1 VKPTS
6 VLAVVLI
13 VAGAVAAWR
22 PPAHRPEP
30 NGHVP
35 DAATRAAVANVREI
49 LANHQE
55 DGQQIA
61 AFYRALADVVERDAG
76 QVLRDVAD
84 VREANRR
91 AGLLMFQRTGVQG
104 KYPGLSDAIESALAE
119 LVGLDNVPLDEA
131 KRKNVV
137 AAFRALAWA
146 CGDA

>member
-1 VKPTS
+1 
-6 VLAVVLI
+6 LI

-22 PPAHRPEP
+22 QPAHRPEP
-30 NGHVP
+30 NARVP
-35 DAATRAAVANVREI
+35 DAPTQAAVANVREI
-49 LANHQE
+49 LANHQA
-55 DGQQIA
+55 DGKQIA
-61 AFYRALADVVERDAG
+61 AFYRALADVIERDAG

-91 AGLLMFQRTGVQG
+91 AGLLMFQRTALQG
-104 KYPGLSDAIESALAE
+104 KYPGLSDAIESALTE

-131 KRKNVV
+131 KRKTVV

>member
-1 VKPTS
+1 MKPTTYVA
-6 VLAVVLI
+6 VLLI

-22 PPAHRPEP
+22 QPADRPEP
-30 NGHVP
+30 NANAP
-35 DAATRAAVANVREI
+35 DAATRAIVANVREI
-49 LANHQE
+49 LTGHQE
-55 DGQQIA
+55 DGQRLA
-61 AFYRALADVVERDAG
+61 AFYLALADVVERDAG

-104 KYPGLSDAIESALAE
+104 KYPGLSAAVESALTE
-119 LVGLDNVPLDEA
+119 LIGLDNVPLDEA

>member
-1 VKPTS
+1 MKPAS

-22 PPAHRPEP
+22 MPVPRPEP
-30 NGHVP
+30 NANVP

-55 DGQQIA
+55 DGKQIA

-76 QVLRDVAD
+76 QVLRDLAD

-91 AGLLMFQRTGVQG
+91 AGLLMFQRTNLPG
-104 KYPGLSDAIESALAE
+104 KYRGLSAAIESALAE

-131 KRKNVV
+131 KRKTVV